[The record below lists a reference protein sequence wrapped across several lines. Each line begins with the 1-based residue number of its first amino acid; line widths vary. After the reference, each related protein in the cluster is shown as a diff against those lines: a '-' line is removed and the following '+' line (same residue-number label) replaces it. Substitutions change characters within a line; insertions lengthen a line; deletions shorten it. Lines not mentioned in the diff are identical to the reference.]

1 MAADGSECTCTLY
14 IKGRSHPVRVTEYK
28 DECFRATEPW
38 KTMPK
43 RMLRHKAL
51 IQSARVAFGFSGIY
65 DEDEAERIR
74 DRMAVIKN
82 DIAALDRV
90 LSTLGYTG
98 DLNKEMPRQK
108 HERIFG
114 QGELTRAILDVLRD
128 ATEPMATRDIARQIL
143 AVNEQDARD
152 RRLLTEVT
160 RRVSKAL
167 RIQAGRQLVEAKCDP
182 GSFHKVWLVKPNV

>member
-1 MAADGSECTCTLY
+1 MNDTIRKARTETYEHTITGLLAKRVDLY
-14 IKGRSHPVRVTEYK
+14 H
-28 DECFRATEPW
+28 
-38 KTMPK
+38 
-43 RMLRHKAL
+43 
-51 IQSARVAFGFSGIY
+51 
-65 DEDEAERIR
+65 EAERIR

-128 ATEPMATRDIARQIL
+128 ATEPMTTRDIAREIL

-167 RIQAGRQLVEAKCDP
+167 RIQAHKGEVQRAFEARGRLAWRPRRLQGCDE
-182 GSFHKVWLVKPNV
+182 

>member
-1 MAADGSECTCTLY
+1 MNDTIRKARTETYEHTITGLLAKRVDLY
-14 IKGRSHPVRVTEYK
+14 H
-28 DECFRATEPW
+28 
-38 KTMPK
+38 
-43 RMLRHKAL
+43 
-51 IQSARVAFGFSGIY
+51 
-65 DEDEAERIR
+65 EAERIR

-128 ATEPMATRDIARQIL
+128 ATEPMATRDIAREIL
-143 AVNEQDARD
+143 VVNEQDARD

-167 RIQAGRQLVEAKCDP
+167 RVLTARKSVARQIDDASHIRWSSTKNDFT
-182 GSFHKVWLVKPNV
+182 SFGH